1 MTKYKIMRH
10 CWEIMNTISTK
21 HQLLEKKRV
30 TLLNARLEI
39 ACGINVMRHQRE
51 KKIKIKKIVAPK
63 NKWVSSWINQ
73 KQQLRKKIGTKIL
86 PSIEPS
92 HKHTKKNRIY

>member
-1 MTKYKIMRH
+1 
-10 CWEIMNTISTK
+10 MNTISTK

-51 KKIKIKKIVAPK
+51 KNIYIFKKIVAPK

-73 KQQLRKKIGTKIL
+73 KQQLCKKIGTKIL

-92 HKHTKKNRIY
+92 HKHTKKTRIY